1 MADLEGKSFAGLEVV
16 TRLGEG
22 GMGTVYK
29 ARQPILKRF
38 VALKV
43 IAPWVAQD
51 PAYVTRFQ
59 YEAVAAAQLNHPNIV
74 QVYNAGEHDKL
85 HYLVEEFVE
94 GESLQQRLDRET
106 KVNPQEAV
114 AICIYVAEAL
124 DYAWREAKLIH
135 RDIKPANILLSSK
148 GAVKVVDLGLA
159 KRVGGDANPSLTQ
172 SGTTVGTPYYC
183 SPEQAQGAK
192 DIDFRSDI
200 YSLGCTLYH
209 MLSGKKPYEEESHQT
224 PLSIMIKH
232 VTQPPPAILEVLPNC
247 PPALVPFLNKM
258 LSKKPEDRF
267 HSYAEF
273 IEAMR
278 QVYARMSLDSVSNNP
293 KLTEEIRELSSKFG
307 EAKKSTVAGTPKAVP
322 TTQVATETPPQRAA
336 ASAKPPSKQPAA
348 APRTPAKTPAAEM
361 SPVVVYTAAAGT
373 AVAAVLLVG
382 LLIWAPWRQQP
393 EAAPKTDTK
402 QESPATPSTPATPGG
417 ADSSAKLPAAAP
429 SPSVSTPTP
438 ATATAAAPTSPQT
451 GTPPPPGQPYVTS
464 IGMEMVYVATGE
476 FMMGS
481 TAEERAWAVESG
493 ASARFL
499 KFEGEK
505 PRQVAIERSYW
516 LGRTEVTVGQWKQ
529 FASATNYVTDGE
541 KKGESFTYDPATK
554 SWSTV
559 KGANW
564 RKPNSAATLTD
575 NHPVSCI
582 SWNDAAA
589 FCEWLSNRE
598 QAAGRLP
605 PGYKIC
611 LPTEAEWEYACR
623 AGKQSGRFWW
633 GDAKDDGQGRLN
645 WNAAAD
651 GAGLLVPVD
660 HHGARGRN
668 DFGLADMLGNV
679 WEWCQ
684 DGFDPDGAHA
694 RAYSGDISQRVIRGG
709 SANVGPGYVR
719 CAYRCGRAATDSDG
733 DIGFRVA
740 CSAK

>member
-1 MADLEGKSFAGLEVV
+1 MADLEGKTFAGLEVV
-16 TRLGEG
+16 ARLGEG

-51 PAYVTRFQ
+51 PAYVARFQ

-74 QVYNAGEHDKL
+74 QVYSAGEHDKL

-94 GESLQQRLDRET
+94 GESLQQRLDREG
-106 KVNPQEAV
+106 KINPPEAV

-135 RDIKPANILLSSK
+135 RDIKPANILLSIK

-209 MLSGKKPYEEESHQT
+209 MLSGKKPYEDKSHQT

-247 PPALVPFLNKM
+247 PPALVPFMGKM
-258 LSKKPEDRF
+258 LAKKPETRF
-267 HSYAEF
+267 QSYAEF
-273 IEAMR
+273 IEDMR
-278 QVYARMSLDSVSNNP
+278 RVYSRMSLDSVSNNP
-293 KLTEEIRELSSKFG
+293 KLTEEIRELSNQIG

-322 TTQVATETPPQRAA
+322 TTQVAAEGPSEWAPPP
-336 ASAKPPSKQPAA
+336 AKQPSKRQQSIQQVPV
-348 APRTPAKTPAAEM
+348 RKPAAEL
-361 SPVVVYTAAAGT
+361 SPAMIYTAAAGT
-373 AVAAVLLVG
+373 VTAAILLVG
-382 LLIWAPWRQQP
+382 LLIWAPWKTTETESGAGGKQP
-393 EAAPKTDTK
+393 PQTTTPDTSVKPPAVAPPPSVASPPPAAITN
-402 QESPATPSTPATPGG
+402 
-417 ADSSAKLPAAAP
+417 AAP
-429 SPSVSTPTP
+429 S
-438 ATATAAAPTSPQT
+438 SPQTQT
-451 GTPPPPGQPYVTS
+451 GTPPQPGQPYATG
-464 IGMEMVYVATGE
+464 IGMELAYIATGE

-481 TAEERAWAVESG
+481 TAEERAWAVEAG

-499 KFEGEK
+499 KPEGEK
-505 PRQVAIERSYW
+505 PRKAAIERSYW
-516 LGRTEVTVGQWKQ
+516 IGRTEVTVGQWKQ
-529 FASATNYVTDGE
+529 FASATNYQTDGE

-554 SWSTV
+554 SWGTV

-564 RKPNSAATLTD
+564 RKPNSASTLTD

-582 SWNDAAA
+582 SWNDAVA
-589 FCEWLSNRE
+589 FCEWLTKCE
-598 QAAGRLP
+598 QTAGRLP

-611 LPTEAEWEYACR
+611 LPTEAEWVYACR
-623 AGKQSGRFWW
+623 GGKQNTRFWW
-633 GDAKDDGQGRLN
+633 GDAKEEGEGRLN
-645 WNAAAD
+645 WSAAANQ
-651 GAGLLVPVD
+651 GGLLVEVD
-660 HHGARGRN
+660 HYGARGRN
-668 DFGLADMLGNV
+668 TFGLADMLGNV

-694 RAYSGDISQRVIRGG
+694 RAYTGDITQRVMRGG
-709 SANVGPGYVR
+709 SVNVGPCYVR
-719 CAYRCGRAATDSDG
+719 CAYRCGRATTDSDG
-733 DIGFRVA
+733 DVGFRVA
-740 CSAK
+740 CSPK